1 MLHLQILQ
9 DWTLVK
15 DLEVDSSQCR
25 TFEYHVVE
33 DLDAERRT
41 LTIKCLDPEART
53 VRLDPLFSRPI
64 RIRRLSRILPSAVS
78 ASSTAKAKF
87 SPTRSQWPIPDKS
100 GLRVLEGFCAMP
112 TWLSLCVEVGKG

>member
-1 MLHLQILQ
+1 VKLLLHRQILQ

-53 VRLDPLFSRPI
+53 VRLDPLVLSTDTDPASFPDI
-64 RIRRLSRILPSAVS
+64 AQRRVRQLYR
-78 ASSTAKAKF
+78 K
-87 SPTRSQWPIPDKS
+87 
-100 GLRVLEGFCAMP
+100 
-112 TWLSLCVEVGKG
+112 GKI